1 MNRRKL
7 GVVGLALVALM
18 AFGVAIA
25 QQPKKPK
32 AKTSEKPAAGIE
44 HTEHNEGLQAC
55 AKACSD
61 CQRECDMCSTHC
73 GHQLAEGK
81 KEHMMTLMT
90 CQDCA
95 DICAAASHVTARG
108 GPFSG
113 IICVSCADACAACA
127 KECEKFPDDEHM
139 TACAKECRK
148 CEKACREMAKHAG
161 HGHDHADE
169 EKK

>member
-1 MNRRKL
+1 MSGRKR
-7 GVVGLALVALM
+7 GMVGMALVALL

-32 AKTSEKPAAGIE
+32 AKASDNPPAGHE
-44 HTEHNEGLQAC
+44 HMEHNEALQAC

-61 CQRECDMCSTHC
+61 CQRMCDMCSTHC

-81 KEHMMTLMT
+81 KEHVTTLMT

-95 DICAAASHVTARG
+95 DICAAASQVTARG

-113 IICVSCADACAACA
+113 IICESCADACGACA

-148 CEKACREMAKHAG
+148 CEKACREMLKHA
-161 HGHDHADE
+161 HED
-169 EKK
+169 KK

>member
-32 AKTSEKPAAGIE
+32 VGGEKAAKGVV
-44 HTEHNEGLQAC
+44 HTEHDEGMQAC

-61 CQRECDMCSTHC
+61 CQRECDVCSTHC
-73 GHQLAEGK
+73 AHLMADGK
-81 KEHMMTLMT
+81 KEHLTTLLT

-95 DICAAASHVTARG
+95 EICAAASQVVARG

-113 IICVSCADACAACA
+113 IICESCADACAACA
-127 KECEKFPDDEHM
+127 KHCEQFPDDEHM
-139 TACAKECRK
+139 TACAKECNK

-161 HGHDHADE
+161 HAKHDE
-169 EKK
+169 SK

>member
-18 AFGVAIA
+18 AFGVALA
-25 QQPKKPK
+25 QQPKRGVKK
-32 AKTSEKPAAGIE
+32 AADKPAAAIE

-61 CQRECDMCSTHC
+61 CQRACDLCSTHC
-73 GHQLAEGK
+73 AHLMADGK

-95 DICAAASHVTARG
+95 DICAAASQVVARG

-127 KECEKFPDDEHM
+127 KHCEEFPDDEHM

-148 CEKACREMAKHAG
+148 CEKACREMATHAAHAKHAK
-161 HGHDHADE
+161 
-169 EKK
+169 EKTK

>member
-1 MNRRKL
+1 MNRSKL
-7 GVVGLALVALM
+7 GGAGLVLVGLI

-32 AKTSEKPAAGIE
+32 TTEKPAASGN
-44 HTEHNEGLQAC
+44 HMEHNEAMQAC

-61 CQRECDMCSTHC
+61 CQRACNMCGTHC
-73 GHQLAEGK
+73 GHMLADGR
-81 KEHMMTLMT
+81 KEHVATLMT

-95 DICAAASHVTARG
+95 DICAAASQVVARG

-113 IICVSCADACAACA
+113 IICESCADACVACA

-148 CEKACREMAKHAG
+148 CEKACREMAKHVG
-161 HGHDHADE
+161 HGKHAE
-169 EKK
+169 EK